1 MRSGMVMEIT
11 AEYSKVF
18 NDSPTLDELPE
29 GVSRKTLLKISSFF
43 LGFANRD
50 SELHYAKEFIKMV
63 FRGENNKFANDVFL
77 KIKENED
84 RVALETGSRRPTI
97 VANHITSLSLFEY
110 AYNNLDDTETLSEA
124 EIKVNVFKAYL
135 LLNEINT
142 TKTHDAWDSVEGL
155 ELKDPLSAR
164 IMAMS
169 YGYSDLINY
178 GKRELIVTQIIKSIH
193 FFEFLESDA
202 RTIPVVNVGTK
213 SNDW

>member
-1 MRSGMVMEIT
+1 M
-11 AEYSKVF
+11 
-18 NDSPTLDELPE
+18 
-29 GVSRKTLLKISSFF
+29 
-43 LGFANRD
+43 
-50 SELHYAKEFIKMV
+50 
-63 FRGENNKFANDVFL
+63 
-77 KIKENED
+77 
-84 RVALETGSRRPTI
+84 
-97 VANHITSLSLFEY
+97 FEY

-124 EIKVNVFKAYL
+124 GIKVNVFKAYL

-155 ELKDPLSAR
+155 ELKYPLSAR